1 MQFKKARNNKGLVN
15 IQGQKMLKA
24 NSHIAYAWIKNF
36 AITTNTVLQSWNCM
50 AIKWRLNLVVKM
62 DKWWD
67 EKGWMNAFQIY
78 IYIKEWM
85 HLFDI
90 RCTTNLT
97 LYMKV
102 GWDSSIVE
110 QRPFSF
116 QSKVLQVQWQET

>member
-24 NSHIAYAWIKNF
+24 NSRIAYAWIKNF

-78 IYIKEWM
+78 IYIYKGM
-85 HLFDI
+85 
-90 RCTTNLT
+90 N
-97 LYMKV
+97 
-102 GWDSSIVE
+102 
-110 QRPFSF
+110 
-116 QSKVLQVQWQET
+116 